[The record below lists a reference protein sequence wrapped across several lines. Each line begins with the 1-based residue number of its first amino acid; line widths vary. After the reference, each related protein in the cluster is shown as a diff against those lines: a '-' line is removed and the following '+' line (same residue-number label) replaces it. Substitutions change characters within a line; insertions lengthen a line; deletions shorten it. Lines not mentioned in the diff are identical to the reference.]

1 MRIIQPPFVLREAV
15 YHIGARLR
23 EGGRKRRA
31 LGPAG
36 GTQRRTRS
44 TLRAVQEGRVRR
56 EALVAGRTEGLPA
69 PGRRRPVIVAG
80 ADQRLLHRLSIAAVL
95 VAAVV
100 AAVVAVVRDEAPT
113 ASPSPVFPSVRST
126 AAAPPLRI
134 QVALPG
140 VGAGAPASVADLTA
154 AGAAGGSDVALI
166 AAHYA
171 HHLAGDLA
179 LAPAVSVV
187 APDTAD
193 AVQVALS
200 AAGSPQLFFEAGE
213 GEIDVLSESVLAAR
227 LDLGPDEA
235 LPSYFTYEIQRG
247 DTVDTIARVF
257 GLQPE
262 SVLVNN
268 FEIGD
273 GGLLPAGGV
282 LTIPTR
288 DGLVYNV
295 RQGDTL
301 FDLIDN
307 YAADLD
313 ATLAFEGNGLAGPDR
328 LIEGSTILLVGG
340 SASLAGRSLGI
351 SEGPVFAIPDFGWP
365 MGGIL
370 TTFFGAPR
378 GNRYGFH
385 TGIDLSAPTG
395 TFIGAAAP
403 GTVVQA
409 GWEGSFGNLVTV
421 DHGGGVVTRYA
432 HMSHIDVFLGEA
444 VDTGSLIGF
453 VGNTGLSFGAHLHF
467 EIIMGGTFVDPL
479 VWLNS

>member
-1 MRIIQPPFVLREAV
+1 M
-15 YHIGARLR
+15 
-23 EGGRKRRA
+23 
-31 LGPAG
+31 
-36 GTQRRTRS
+36 
-44 TLRAVQEGRVRR
+44 
-56 EALVAGRTEGLPA
+56 AGRTESLPA

-154 AGAAGGSDVALI
+154 AGAAGGSDVAPI
-166 AAHYA
+166 AARYA
-171 HHLAGDLA
+171 RHLAGDLA

-193 AVQVALS
+193 AVQVALA

-378 GNRYGFH
+378 GNRYGYH